1 MLTNSKSN
9 KFPLSYIFPGE
20 TYTFGKHRRH
30 FYVRTMNKVACDAEN
45 HIIDFCFIKKYQY
58 TVEISRNTNYI
69 PICISSSNH
78 IISELTKKKCSA
90 PLILYKRKLG
100 NKLKI
105 AKYYI

>member
-45 HIIDFCFIKKYQY
+45 HIIDFGFIKKYQY

-78 IISELTKKKCSA
+78 IISELTKKKCAA
-90 PLILYKRKLG
+90 PLILYKRKLDSKSKKKG
-100 NKLKI
+100 GG
-105 AKYYI
+105 

>member
-1 MLTNSKSN
+1 MLTNAKSS

-30 FYVRTMNKVACDAEN
+30 FCVRTMNKVACDAEN
-45 HIIDFCFIKKYQY
+45 HIIDFGFIKKYQY

-69 PICISSSNH
+69 PIVSFSNH
-78 IISELTKKKCSA
+78 TISELTKKKCAA
-90 PLILYKRKLG
+90 PLILYKRKLD